1 MAHQLS
7 DRSVLIIEIMLSPI
21 RSGRLLTDLKRS
33 MARPPDYSS
42 TEEPPPPESM
52 WGMETGTSAECDCP
66 GPPPEFLLPPP
77 PRPPILQPQDPLYC
91 SEEPL
96 SIETCDALPVSV
108 IVFFCV
114 ISIM

>member
-1 MAHQLS
+1 
-7 DRSVLIIEIMLSPI
+7 
-21 RSGRLLTDLKRS
+21 

-42 TEEPPPPESM
+42 TEEPSAAESM
-52 WGMETGTSAECDCP
+52 WGMETGTGAECDSGTGAECDCP

-96 SIETCDALPVSV
+96 SIETCDALPITAPAVKYDLSNV
-108 IVFFCV
+108 TVKVRLGIF
-114 ISIM
+114 